1 MLGWKPLKKFYI
13 NVYIVSIYIN
23 VELLSNVNRYSDIKK
38 EQWFHAKKLSFFIS
52 LASLI
57 RFRTIQVSN
66 SSQMVHNSYIY
77 ININS
82 WHKACTIILIFFLC
96 FFFLF
101 VSSFPLFFL
110 LLHQFLGIA
119 GNSNQHIILLA
130 PRHSKSFFISGI
142 LNELSVSS

>member
-23 VELLSNVNRYSDIKK
+23 VELLSNVNRYSDIKNQ
-38 EQWFHAKKLSFFIS
+38 QWLHAKKLSCFIS

-57 RFRTIQVSN
+57 RFRTIQISN

-82 WHKACTIILIFFLC
+82 WHKACTIIFFFSFFLFLIC
-96 FFFLF
+96 FFFPF
-101 VSSFPLFFL
+101 IFSFARPIF
-110 LLHQFLGIA
+110 
-119 GNSNQHIILLA
+119 GNSEKFKPTYYFA
-130 PRHSKSFFISGI
+130 SSKT
-142 LNELSVSS
+142 V

>member
-38 EQWFHAKKLSFFIS
+38 QQWFHAKKLSFFIS

-96 FFFLF
+96 FFF
-101 VSSFPLFFL
+101 SFIFSFAPPIF
-110 LLHQFLGIA
+110 
-119 GNSNQHIILLA
+119 GNSGKFEPTYYFA
-130 PRHSKSFFISGI
+130 SSKTF
-142 LNELSVSS
+142 